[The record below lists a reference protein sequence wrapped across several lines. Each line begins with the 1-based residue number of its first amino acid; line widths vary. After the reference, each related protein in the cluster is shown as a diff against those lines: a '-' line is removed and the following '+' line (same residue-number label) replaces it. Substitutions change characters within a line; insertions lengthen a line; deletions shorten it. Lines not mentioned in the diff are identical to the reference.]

1 MRVAFQ
7 IYDYIWGEFMQINLT
22 DFLFDHETK
31 KNLSSDLGI
40 KQLTL
45 GRNTIQVVDT
55 LHVDLQITNLGEKK
69 VNLEGCLTGTLK
81 MPCDRCM
88 EDVLY
93 NFETNFSKDIQL
105 DDPDIYYVE
114 GHDLDLEKLALSEL
128 IIDLPMKVL
137 CNATCKGICNQCGV
151 NLNKETCNCDG
162 SDIDPRLA
170 VFKDLM
176 REF

>member
-1 MRVAFQ
+1 
-7 IYDYIWGEFMQINLT
+7 MQINLT

-31 KNLSSDLGI
+31 KHIASDLEI

-45 GRNTIQVVDT
+45 GRDTIQVGDM
-55 LHVDLQITNLGEKK
+55 LHLDLEITNLGEKK
-69 VNLEGCLTGTLK
+69 VSLEGCLTGSLH

-88 EDVLY
+88 DNVNY
-93 NFETNFSKDIQL
+93 QFETNFSKDVQL
-105 DDPDIYYVE
+105 DDIDVYYVD
-114 GHDLDLEKLALSEL
+114 GHHLDLEKLALSEL

-137 CNATCKGICNQCGV
+137 CSDTCKGICNQCGV
-151 NLNKETCNCDG
+151 NLNKETCSCDR